1 MFPFL
6 VRSSDFK
13 LTVFLL
19 AVKVWFFHFNVLVA
33 PPNTV
38 SLGLRFG
45 LPWQVFLALI
55 QPNTPNN
62 GSNPWNFWWTV
73 LFVSVGDFLLRMKY
87 PNENH
92 HFAPSFGQKMF
103 FPPTQLP
110 PKSKFC
116 SGYRCWLPPSGMSI
130 RLQIWICLVATSDAW
145 QKPWPRG
152 ARPSKKKVSGMTH
165 SIVTKC
171 VSHVVKF
178 GKMKMSS
185 NILFQKTGVMC
196 WVLLGKVMM
205 SLPFSILFLSKSFAL
220 LSSRIDLWEI
230 GVFFLQHGQLLYIYG
245 VKNCPV
251 ISGDYLAAGFKYYL
265 CSSLAK
271 EMIQF
276 D

>member
-62 GSNPWNFWWTV
+62 GSNPWDFWWTV

-145 QKPWPRG
+145 QKNKPWPWG
-152 ARPSKKKVSGMTH
+152 AQTLKKKGLGDDSLNRGKMCFMR
-165 SIVTKC
+165 KN
-171 VSHVVKF
+171 F
-178 GKMKMSS
+178 GKMNMSS
-185 NILFQKTGVMC
+185 NILFKKQVSCVGFI
-196 WVLLGKVMM
+196 GKVIR
-205 SLPFSILFLSKSFAL
+205 LPFFIIFCRKASLFSAPEST
-220 LSSRIDLWEI
+220 
-230 GVFFLQHGQLLYIYG
+230 
-245 VKNCPV
+245 
-251 ISGDYLAAGFKYYL
+251 SGK
-265 CSSLAK
+265 
-271 EMIQF
+271 
-276 D
+276 